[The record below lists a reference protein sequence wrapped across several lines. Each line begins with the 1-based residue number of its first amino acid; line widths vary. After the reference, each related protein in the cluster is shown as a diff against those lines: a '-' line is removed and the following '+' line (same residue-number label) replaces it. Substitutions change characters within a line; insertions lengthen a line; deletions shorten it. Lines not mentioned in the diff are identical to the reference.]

1 MLTGNWLK
9 IIGAIAM
16 TLDHIGVMLY
26 PQNDV
31 LRIIGRIAMPIFAY
45 MIAEGCGH
53 TKNKFRYFI
62 TMFLVA
68 AFCQGVYYFTQN
80 SLEQCILVTF
90 CLSILLIYTYDIVAK
105 SKNIFATVLFLI
117 CAVFCFYVCE
127 YLPHSIKG
135 FSIDY
140 GFLGVLL
147 PLLVYAGKNRTDK
160 LMLSIVGMLILAW
173 HIGGNQLYSL
183 LSLPFLML
191 YNGKRGKKKMKYFFY
206 IYYPL
211 HLAVIHLISYIV

>member
-1 MLTGNWLK
+1 MTGNWLK
-9 IIGAIAM
+9 IIAAIAM
-16 TLDHIGVMLY
+16 TIDHIGIILF
-26 PQNDV
+26 PQNNM

-68 AFCQGVYYFTQN
+68 ALCQGAYYFTQH
-80 SLEQCILVTF
+80 SLKQCILVTF
-90 CLSILLIYTYDIVAK
+90 CLSILLIYTYDIAAR
-105 SKNIFATVLFLI
+105 SKNIFATVLFFI
-117 CAVFCFYVCE
+117 CAGLCFYACE
-127 YLPHSIKG
+127 YLPYIIKG

-147 PLLVYAGKNRTDK
+147 PLLIYAGKNRTDK
-160 LMLSIVGMLILAW
+160 LMLTAIGILILTW
-173 HIGGNQLYSL
+173 HLKGNQLYGL
-183 LSLPFLML
+183 LATPFLML
-191 YNGKRGKKKMKYFFY
+191 YNGKRGKRKMKYFFY

-211 HLAVIHLISYIV
+211 HLAVIQLISYLV